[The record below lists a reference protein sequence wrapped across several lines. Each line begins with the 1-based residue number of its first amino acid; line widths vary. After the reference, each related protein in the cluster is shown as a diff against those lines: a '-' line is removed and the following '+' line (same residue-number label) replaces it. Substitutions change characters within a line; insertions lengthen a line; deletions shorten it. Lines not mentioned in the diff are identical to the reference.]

1 MMSRQLRGA
10 EESPAPV
17 RRPRRGIQR
26 GEFRGDRLLDSAC
39 FAVHLGP
46 AVRPAARR
54 RRGCKLRCRAPD
66 GPVPTTVAA
75 QVKAGT
81 SGAESHGL
89 ARVGPDSGAVP
100 SDLSVMLG
108 LWIAA
113 ANPAFRLPR
122 RIWGACNFVIRT
134 FVIC

>member
-1 MMSRQLRGA
+1 MARQLRGP

-26 GEFRGDRLLDSAC
+26 GELRGDRLLHSVR
-39 FAVHLGP
+39 FAAHLGP
-46 AVRPAARR
+46 APPPAARR
-54 RRGCKLRCRAPD
+54 MQGCKLHCRALDDPI
-66 GPVPTTVAA
+66 PTAA
-75 QVKAGT
+75 AGQITAAT
-81 SGAESHGL
+81 SGAQSYGL
-89 ARVGPDSGAVP
+89 TRVGPDSGAVP
-100 SDLSVMLG
+100 SDLSAILG

-122 RIWGACNFVIRT
+122 RIWGACNFVISA

>member
-1 MMSRQLRGA
+1 MSHQRRGM
-10 EESPAPV
+10 EGSPAPV
-17 RRPRRGIQR
+17 RRVRRGIQR
-26 GEFRGDRLLDSAC
+26 GEFRATRPLNSAHV
-39 FAVHLGP
+39 ALHLGP

-89 ARVGPDSGAVP
+89 TRVGPDSGAVP

-122 RIWGACNFVIRT
+122 RIWGACNFVISA

>member
-1 MMSRQLRGA
+1 MSRQLRGA

-26 GEFRGDRLLDSAC
+26 GEFRGTRLFHPAHS
-39 FAVHLGP
+39 AVHLGRAPRP
-46 AVRPAARR
+46 AVRRTQ
-54 RRGCKLRCRAPD
+54 GCKLHCRALDDPI
-66 GPVPTTVAA
+66 PTAA
-75 QVKAGT
+75 AGQMKAGT
-81 SGAESHGL
+81 SGAQSHGL
-89 ARVGPDSGAVP
+89 TRVGPDSGAVP